1 MEKQV
6 FNPYLPSLGRDRLYI
21 YSSHDL
27 ANGWAFCLD
36 DYVCLSCPINDLK
49 DLKNEGIIYKRQYDP
64 AFNGK
69 MALYAQ
75 R

>member
-27 ANGWAFCLD
+27 ANGWVFCLG
-36 DYVCLSCPINDLK
+36 DYVCRPCPRNNL
-49 DLKNEGIIYKRQYDP
+49 
-64 AFNGK
+64 
-69 MALYAQ
+69 
-75 R
+75 